1 MSETKQLNPFEA
13 VDPTDW
19 YTGRTPHVRV
29 YRPNQRWRVAV
40 NMATGD
46 ASVFSG
52 AMLFQRVFLARGPSG
67 GLVPVSEMSDGTVDL
82 LSYAVAVLYDEAG
95 DLDCDMEELGLRLTN

>member
-1 MSETKQLNPFEA
+1 MSENKQLNPFEA

-19 YTGRTPHVRV
+19 YNGPTPHVRV

-40 NMATGD
+40 NMATGN
-46 ASVFSG
+46 ANVFSG

-67 GLVPVSEMSDGTVDL
+67 GLVPISEMSNGTVDL
-82 LSYAVAVLYDEAG
+82 LSYAVAVLYDEVC
-95 DLDCDMEELGLRLTN
+95 DLDRDMEELGLSLAD